1 MWSVT
6 LLAWWD
12 NGGTEQNNRPGIGQH
27 NSMATWQD
35 NGPGTVQENGRKQQ
49 DERPTSANRPFCLAE
64 IPEFRII

>member
-12 NGGTEQNNRPGIGQH
+12 NGGTEQDSRPGIGQH

-35 NGPGTVQENGRKQQ
+35 NGPGTVQENGWKQQ
-49 DERPTSANRPFCLAE
+49 DDRPRTK
-64 IPEFRII
+64 